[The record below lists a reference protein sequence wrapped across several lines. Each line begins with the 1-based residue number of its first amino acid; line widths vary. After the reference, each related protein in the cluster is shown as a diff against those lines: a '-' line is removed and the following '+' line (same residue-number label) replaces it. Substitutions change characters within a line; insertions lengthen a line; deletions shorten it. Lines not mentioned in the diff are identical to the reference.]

1 MIKSDNH
8 VTKQNMLN
16 KQYHVNYYKLIT
28 NNNLVAK
35 IDILN
40 SAASIFTEMI

>member
-1 MIKSDNH
+1 MTKSDNH
-8 VTKQNMLN
+8 VTKQNVLN
-16 KQYHVNYYKLIT
+16 KQHHVNYYKLIT

-40 SAASIFTEMI
+40 SATSIFAEMT